1 MCWNDAVFKRPSRLN
16 AIALRLSAMFTLV
29 ALLVFVLIGG
39 ALYQQVDKGISLLPE
54 AELDARYSVLESS
67 INRYGTPEHWA
78 KISTKLKLLSEE
90 DKRIRFWAIS
100 GDPDYEYGNPD
111 AQIREFAQGPTG
123 VRDVQ
128 LPGQAYPLKVLSRQF
143 PAKEQRPALRFLIAI
158 DTETFRQTQHHL
170 LVALISLAILGVLLA
185 SALGY
190 WVAKIG
196 LRPLITLSE
205 EAQKLTPPRLSG
217 RLSLSPLP
225 PELEQLVCAFNSTL
239 DRVEQA
245 YTRLESFNADV
256 AHELRSPLTNLIGQT
271 QVALTRGRSAEHYF
285 EVLQS
290 NLEELERLR
299 SIINDM
305 LFLASA
311 DQGSKASKLT
321 RASLAD
327 EVATTLDYLEFILE
341 DAQVVVQVSGDAQ
354 VNIETAHLRRALIN
368 LLNNAV
374 QHTQAGQRIDVLIE
388 RTPERATIS
397 ISNPGQPIADE
408 HLPRL
413 FERFYRVDAARH
425 NSGANHG
432 LGLAIVKAIAQMHGG
447 EVFVRSREG
456 RNTFGLYLPV

>member
-1 MCWNDAVFKRPSRLN
+1 MFNRPAALN
-16 AIALRLSAMFTLV
+16 SIAMRLSAMFALV

-39 ALYQQVDKGISLLPE
+39 ALYQQVDKSIGRLPE

-67 INRYGTPEHWA
+67 INRYGNAEHWA
-78 KISTKLKLLSEE
+78 KMSTKLKLLSEE

-100 GDPDYEYGNPD
+100 SDPAYEYGNPES
-111 AQIREFAQGPTG
+111 AVRKFAQGPVG
-123 VRDVQ
+123 VRDLR
-128 LPGQAYPLKVLSRQF
+128 LPGQAYPFKVLISEI

-158 DTETFRQTQHHL
+158 DTQTFRQTQHHL
-170 LVALISLAILGVLLA
+170 LLALISLATIGVLLA
-185 SALGY
+185 SLLGY
-190 WVAKIG
+190 WVAHIG
-196 LRPLITLSE
+196 LKPLIKLSE
-205 EAQKLTPPRLSG
+205 EAQKLAPPRLSG
-217 RLSLSPLP
+217 RLHLAPLA
-225 PELEQLVCAFNSTL
+225 PELDQLVSAFNSTL

-245 YTRLESFNADV
+245 WTRLESFNADV

-311 DQGSKASKLT
+311 DQGSKASKLSS
-321 RASLAD
+321 ASLAD
-327 EVATTLDYLEFILE
+327 EVATTLEYLEFILE
-341 DAQVVVQVSGDAQ
+341 DARVVVRVSGDAR
-354 VNIETAHLRRALIN
+354 VNIEKPHLRRALIN

-374 QHTQAGQRIDVLIE
+374 QHTEAGQAIE
-388 RTPERATIS
+388 VSIEQNSGRAIIS
-397 ISNPGQPIADE
+397 ISNPGLPIAAE

-447 EVFVRSREG
+447 EVFVHSDGG
-456 RNTFGLYLPV
+456 RNTFGLDLPA